1 MAGPKPAALPLG
13 YAPSILSLPNIA
25 MTQGLVS
32 STLQS
37 DLGRILEIQLEI
49 SAESFIKGYS

>member
-1 MAGPKPAALPLG
+1 
-13 YAPSILSLPNIA
+13 